1 MNTARDT
8 QPIERKALDATTIER
23 KSVPFEAKALDEDA
37 PNGGFSGVGA
47 AYLNIDGVGDII
59 APGAF
64 KDGIEEYLASGFVG
78 GLGHDW
84 NSPIGHP
91 AEASE
96 TDRGLY
102 VKAYFDPTPAAQAV
116 RAMMTPNPR
125 TGRATVSRL
134 SIGYK
139 TMESRLLNGPDE
151 VKAYWAGAGYA
162 PTPTDLE
169 RAESGARLLTKLR
182 LFEVSPV
189 LIPANDLAQVTGAKS
204 DVPAASA
211 SKPGFAETSR
221 KAVSVARES
230 LEGVESAVA
239 SAERRAALRLKEGP
253 GAQRGQPTGAD
264 GLPRRP
270 RRGDRDAP
278 EAPRPA
284 RAGPRADPAQGQ
296 VRSRSLATRGST
308 RHPRSTATSS
318 RGGSSTPSRSLD
330 GFA

>member
-239 SAERRAALRLKEGP
+239 SAERRAALRLKEGRVLSEANRRVLMDCLD
-253 GAQRGQPTGAD
+253 GHDEVIGMHQKLRDRIAAVLEQTQPKAKSD
-264 GLPRRP
+264 PDPSPPAIDAAPAL
-270 RRGDRDAP
+270 DRDFI
-278 EAPRPA
+278 
-284 RAGPRADPAQGQ
+284 
-296 VRSRSLATRGST
+296 TRRIIDT
-308 RHPRSTATSS
+308 FA
-318 RGGSSTPSRSLD
+318 SLD

>member
-84 NSPIGHP
+84 DSPIGHP

-230 LEGVESAVA
+230 LEGVGEFVA
-239 SAERRAALRLKEGP
+239 SAERRAALRLKEGRVLSEANRRALQDCVDAHDEMI
-253 GAQRGQPTGAD
+253 GTHKGLRDRLAQVLEQTQPKAKSD
-264 GLPRRP
+264 PDP
-270 RRGDRDAP
+270 SPPVIDA
-278 EAPRPA
+278 APAFDHDAITHRIHATLA
-284 RAGPRADPAQGQ
+284 R
-296 VRSRSLATRGST
+296 
-308 RHPRSTATSS
+308 TSV
-318 RGGSSTPSRSLD
+318 
-330 GFA
+330 FA